1 MKQIFTNENR
11 LLAMN
16 SKNILEQ
23 AGIQVVVKNE
33 HGSDGAMPGHQA
45 WLELWVN
52 EQDYIKALELLDT
65 DSMPAEPWLCQ
76 SCEEQV
82 PTQFQV
88 CWNCQTERLA
98 ETENAEEVSA
108 V

>member
-23 AGIQVVVKNE
+23 AGINVVIKNE
-33 HGSDGAMPGHQA
+33 HCSDGAVPGHQA

-65 DSMPAEPWLCQ
+65 DSKSSVPWQ
-76 SCEEQV
+76 CENCKEQV

-88 CWNCQTERLA
+88 CWNCQTERLVA
-98 ETENAEEVSA
+98 EA

>member
-23 AGIQVVVKNE
+23 AGIAVHVKNE
-33 HGSDGAMPGHQA
+33 HCSDGAIPGHQA

-52 EQDYIKALELLDT
+52 DLDYQKAIELLDT
-65 DSMPAEPWLCQ
+65 ETQQPESWVCA
-76 SCEEQV
+76 SCDEQN
-82 PTQFQV
+82 PGQFQA
-88 CWNCQTERLA
+88 CWNCQTEH
-98 ETENAEEVSA
+98 TEAA
-108 V
+108 VIA